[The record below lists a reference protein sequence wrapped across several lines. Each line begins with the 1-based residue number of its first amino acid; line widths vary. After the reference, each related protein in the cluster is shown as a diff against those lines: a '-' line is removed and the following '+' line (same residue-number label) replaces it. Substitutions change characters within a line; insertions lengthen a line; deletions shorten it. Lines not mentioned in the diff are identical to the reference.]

1 VGRLLRRWADR
12 LDPDNALRRSGYS
25 YTVERRSTH
34 NPNSVKLHID
44 GTGSAFWVSAADQ
57 EKRFTDAATDWR
69 SPNEKL
75 AHMLDQFRQ
84 AVAEEAGKPARAYG
98 GPVMPPQPTP
108 YDPATDGPI
117 IRLREDT

>member
-1 VGRLLRRWADR
+1 MRASVGRLLRRWADR

-44 GTGSAFWVSAADQ
+44 GTGSTFWVSPADQ

-69 SPNEKL
+69 SPDEKL
-75 AHMLDQFRQ
+75 ADMLTQFGQNIDDAMRP
-84 AVAEEAGKPARAYG
+84 AVEAFSKLPKAY
-98 GPVMPPQPTP
+98 
-108 YDPATDGPI
+108 
-117 IRLREDT
+117 REDT